1 MAPAGLII
9 CGFVSQGFRMHAS
22 AAAPLAYQV
31 NLSDHALGE
40 AQRNALL
47 AGELGFGKRFTDH
60 MVAIQWDRERG
71 WHDAQVHAYG
81 PLSLDPAAAVLHYG
95 QEIFEGIKAY
105 RHADGSIWTFRPEAN
120 GERLQRSAARL
131 AVPQL
136 PVGEFVESLR
146 QLVAVD
152 HAWVPSAPESSLY
165 FRPFM
170 IATEAFLGV
179 RPAQAA
185 AYYVIASPAGA
196 YFAKGVA
203 PVSIWLSEDYARAAK
218 GGTGAAKCGG
228 NYAASLLPQQEAQA
242 HGCSQV
248 LFLDPVEGRYLEELG
263 GMNVFLVYRD
273 GRIVTPELSGSI
285 LEGITRSSILQL
297 ARDRGMTVEERRVSI
312 EEWKSGVASGEIAE
326 VFACGTAAVV
336 TPIGEL
342 KGKDFAVGDIHAP
355 AGEVTMAIR
364 RELTDIQHGR
374 APDRHG
380 WMVRLR

>member
-1 MAPAGLII
+1 MNAPT
-9 CGFVSQGFRMHAS
+9 
-22 AAAPLAYQV
+22 PLAYRV
-31 NLSDHALGE
+31 ALSEHARSAE
-40 AQRNALL
+40 QREALL
-47 AGELGFGKRFTDH
+47 AGELGFGKQFTDH
-60 MVAIQWDRERG
+60 MVAIQWSKTKG
-71 WHDAQVHAYG
+71 WHDAEVRAYG
-81 PLSLDPAAAVLHYG
+81 PLALDPAAAVLHYG

-105 RHADGSIWTFRPEAN
+105 RHADGSIWTFRPQAN

-131 AVPQL
+131 TLPQL
-136 PVGEFVESLR
+136 PVDEFVKSLR
-146 QLVAVD
+146 QLIAVD

-179 RPAQAA
+179 RPAQEA

-203 PVSIWLSEDYARAAK
+203 PVSIWLSEDYSRAGK

-228 NYAASLLPQQEAQA
+228 NYAASLLPQQEALAQ
-242 HGCSQV
+242 GCSQV
-248 LFLDPVEGRYLEELG
+248 LFLDPVEGKYLEELG

-273 GRIVTPELSGSI
+273 GRIVTPALSGSI

-297 ARDRGMTVEERRVSI
+297 ARDRGLQVEERKVSI
-312 EEWKSGVASGEIAE
+312 DEWKDGVASGEIVE

-342 KGKDFAVGDIHAP
+342 KGKGFAVGDINAA
-355 AGEVTMAIR
+355 AGEVTQAIR
-364 RELTDIQHGR
+364 RELTEIQYGR